1 MTFTCSNC
9 TNTAGTKKSFVTS
22 QEGPSEVGGSVEEPI
37 NVSNQECSNTDL
49 KYQMKKK
56 KPKRKKEKTKK
67 KERKKSVH

>member
-1 MTFTCSNC
+1 M
-9 TNTAGTKKSFVTS
+9 
-22 QEGPSEVGGSVEEPI
+22 GGSVEEPI